1 MNELT
6 NQPGEM
12 AGASNDEKMWAMLCH
27 LSTFAGYVIP
37 FGNIIAPLLIWIMKK
52 EEFPLANDQG
62 KEVLNFQISFMIY
75 LAIALLLIIVVIGIA
90 LAIALVLFEIII
102 TIIAAVNAYDGAR
115 YRYPMTI
122 RFIK

>member
-1 MNELT
+1 
-6 NQPGEM
+6 
-12 AGASNDEKMWAMLCH
+12 MLCH

-37 FGNIIAPLLIWIMKK
+37 FGNIIAPLIIWIMKK

-75 LAIALLLIIVVIGIA
+75 LTIALLLVILLI
-90 LAIALVLFEIII
+90 AIALGVVLLLFEVII
-102 TIIAAVNAYDGAR
+102 TIIAAVNAYDGVR
-115 YRYPMTI
+115 YRYPLTI

>member
-6 NQPGEM
+6 NQPGEI
-12 AGASNDEKMWAMLCH
+12 AGAGKDEKMWAMLCH

-52 EEFPLANDQG
+52 EEFPLADDQG
-62 KEVLNFQISFMIY
+62 KEALNFQISFMIY
-75 LAIALLLIIVVIGIA
+75 LAIALLLIIVVIGIP
-90 LAIALVLFEIII
+90 LVVVLVLFEIII

>member
-6 NQPGEM
+6 NQPGEITG
-12 AGASNDEKMWAMLCH
+12 AGRDEKMWAMLCH

-52 EEFPLANDQG
+52 EEFPLADDQG
-62 KEVLNFQISFMIY
+62 KEALNFQISFMIY
-75 LAIALLLIIVVIGIA
+75 LAIALLLVILLIGIA
-90 LAIALVLFEIII
+90 LVVVLVLFEIIV